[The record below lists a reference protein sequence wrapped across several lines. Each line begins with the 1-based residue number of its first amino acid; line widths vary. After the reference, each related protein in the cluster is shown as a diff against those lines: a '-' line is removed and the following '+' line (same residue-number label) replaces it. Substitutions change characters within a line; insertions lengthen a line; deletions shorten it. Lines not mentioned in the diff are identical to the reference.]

1 MKNRKF
7 IKMEKE
13 MLIYNLSHLPQLVF
27 EVTDACNLKCKY
39 CAFEELYTGYDQ
51 RENKYLC
58 FDYARK
64 IVDYLADFWKA
75 NTSAVFPKRLNIG
88 FYGGEPLLNFNLIKE
103 IIFYI
108 ESFGDI
114 GKSLTYSMTT
124 NGTLLDRHIDYLVEK
139 DFSLLVS
146 FDGDETAQGYRVY
159 RNGGDSFTDVY
170 GNVCLVREKYPAF
183 FETNVSFNA
192 VLHARNSIESVYAFF
207 KNNFSKVPRISSLSD
222 SGINKERRDDFQGI
236 CRDYRESFSQISG
249 EKAAEIAGNN
259 LFLSPE
265 LTRFYNLFEAES
277 GNVFYN
283 FHELLFD
290 GKEPGVF
297 PTGTCLPFSKKMFVT
312 VNGKILQCERIDHAY
327 VLGRITDKGV
337 EMDLDK
343 ITRDHNAGLFKY
355 IKQCMQCAAGEKCP
369 VCLYRMDDFQ
379 KTVDCPSFYR
389 GKRQGLNLNLLR
401 KHPRLLEQ
409 VYQVKTV
416 R

>member
-1 MKNRKF
+1 MSERKYMK
-7 IKMEKE
+7 MGKE

-51 RENKYLC
+51 RENKYLG

-64 IVDYLADFWKA
+64 IIDYLVDFWKA

-88 FYGGEPLLNFNLIKE
+88 FYGGEPLLNLNLIRE
-103 IIFYI
+103 VISYI

-139 DFSLLVS
+139 NFSLLVS
-146 FDGDETAQGYRVY
+146 FDGDETAQGFRVY
-159 RNGGDSFTDVY
+159 RNGGDSFKDVY
-170 GNVCLVREKYPAF
+170 RNVRMVQEKYPVF
-183 FETNVSFNA
+183 FEKNVSFNA
-192 VLHARNSIESVYAFF
+192 VLHARNSIESVYTFF
-207 KNNFSKVPRISSLSD
+207 KHNFSKVPRISSLSD
-222 SGINKERRDDFQGI
+222 SGINKERWDDFQGI
-236 CRDYRESFSQISG
+236 CRDYRESFSGISG
-249 EKAAEIAGNN
+249 EKATEIAGKN

-265 LTRFYNLFEAES
+265 LSRFYNLFEMES

-283 FHELLFD
+283 FHDLLFD
-290 GKEPGVF
+290 GKELGVF
-297 PTGTCLPFSKKMFVT
+297 PTGTCLPFAKKMFVT

-337 EMDLDK
+337 EMDPDK
-343 ITRDHNAGLFKY
+343 IIRDHNANLFKY
-355 IKQCMQCAAGEKCP
+355 IKQCMKCAAGAKCP
-369 VCLYRMDDFQ
+369 VCLYRIDDFH
-379 KTVDCPSFYR
+379 KTMNCPSFYQ
-389 GKRQGLNLNLLR
+389 GQRQGLHLDLLR
-401 KHPRLLEQ
+401 KNPRLLEQ